1 MDFHAV
7 RLTQLKALY
16 TIKSMEVVQ
25 LGDPVLRQK
34 AQPVTEFTDEL
45 RAFINEMFDTMID
58 AEGVGLAAPQVGKS
72 WRLFVIIADDDVRRV
87 FVNPQ
92 IIATS
97 SELVSFEEGCLSI
110 PKVYEKIMRPD
121 RVTIQAQDEFGKKFM
136 IEADGMLARII
147 QHENDHLDGILYID
161 KGDADFKKKIEEQ
174 FAKREERRKA
184 KQAQKKAKQAK
195 LQMKLAKKGG
205 NSPDA

>member
-16 TIKSMEVVQ
+16 TIKNMEVVQ

-184 KQAQKKAKQAK
+184 KQAQKKARQAR

-205 NSPDA
+205 NSADA

>member
-184 KQAQKKAKQAK
+184 KQAQKKARQAR

-205 NSPDA
+205 NSADA